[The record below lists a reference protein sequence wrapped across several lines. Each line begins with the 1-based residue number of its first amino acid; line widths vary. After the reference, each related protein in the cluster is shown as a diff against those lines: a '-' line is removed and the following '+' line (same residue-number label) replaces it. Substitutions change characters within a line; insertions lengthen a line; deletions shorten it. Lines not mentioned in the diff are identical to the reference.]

1 MSQEKIENIDIEL
14 HTECAE
20 CGRVRHKLIQLNV
33 EDFDNLCDQY
43 PDDNY
48 VDSEGISHR
57 HVYDVCVACDHA

>member
-1 MSQEKIENIDIEL
+1 MSQEKIENIDIKL
-14 HTECAE
+14 HTECTE
-20 CGRVRHKLIQLNV
+20 CGRVRNKLIQLNI

>member
-1 MSQEKIENIDIEL
+1 MSQENIENIDIEL